1 MGRDSSIFME
11 HWCQGTGAKCPRTQG
26 MGERHLSFSSRWEL
40 VGRRHLGSWGA
51 VYLSW
56 TRNSH
61 RTVTCSYFDCC
72 KCKPFPSCRGNA
84 ARGSR
89 VEEPRQARA
98 VGREREREHSV
109 GEAEVSKQT
118 CCAALGVVRILSSFQ
133 NIMSRF
139 CGMER
144 WDTATCGFINRHLNG
159 WADSENNT
167 SAKEFS
173 VLEYNSSER
182 GGRIGHNN
190 SSYLEW
196 NNS

>member
-89 VEEPRQARA
+89 VEEPRQSAR
-98 VGREREREHSV
+98 GRQRERER
-109 GEAEVSKQT
+109 AQ
-118 CCAALGVVRILSSFQ
+118 R
-133 NIMSRF
+133 
-139 CGMER
+139 
-144 WDTATCGFINRHLNG
+144 
-159 WADSENNT
+159 
-167 SAKEFS
+167 
-173 VLEYNSSER
+173 R
-182 GGRIGHNN
+182 GGRGKQANLLCCTWRSAHSELVPEHYEPILRHGALRYCHVWLYKPT
-190 SSYLEW
+190 SEW
-196 NNS
+196 VSRFRK